1 MSEVEYKPKD
11 GESAKADN
19 GSSNPRTAAGARPD
33 GVYWEAFK
41 TFFKIGAVTF
51 GGGYAMIPII
61 EKEVVDKHRWVSRE
75 ELLDLIAI
83 AQSCPGVFA
92 VNISTFI
99 GYKLKKKKGA
109 AITTLGT
116 ALPSFLIILLIAM
129 FFHSFQDN
137 RIVAAIFRG
146 IRPAVVA
153 LIAVPTFNLAKSA
166 HITLSNCW
174 IPVVCAVAIWA
185 LGVSPI
191 IVIVA
196 AAAAGYVYGQFI
208 KPTE

>member
-1 MSEVEYKPKD
+1 MNVFNKIKPNAIPLSMK
-11 GESAKADN
+11 GMK
-19 GSSNPRTAAGARPD
+19 
-33 GVYWEAFK
+33 EAFL
-41 TFFKIGAVTF
+41 TFFKIGIVIF
-51 GGGYAMIPII
+51 GGGYAMIPMI
-61 EKEVVDKHRWVSRE
+61 EEEVVNKHHWTSKE

-99 GYKLKKKKGA
+99 GYKLNKKAGA
-109 AITTLGT
+109 FCTTLGA

-129 FFHSFQDN
+129 FFHQFADN
-137 RIVAAIFRG
+137 KVVAAMFRG

-153 LIAVPTFNLAKSA
+153 LIAAPTFRLAKSA
-166 HITLSNCW
+166 RITLTNCW
-174 IPVVCAVAIWA
+174 IPIACALAIWA

-191 IVIVA
+191 LIIIVA
-196 AAAAGYVYGQFI
+196 AVAGYVYGQFI